1 MFRWIMVAAVVLGWI
16 EGSLATPAFGQQ
28 SRLVELHL
36 VASAAGELGAQQDW
50 AELLETVGADRVQIS
65 SIRKPGEAG
74 IEELQSG
81 KTIVVRV
88 NGVIAGGNLSLP
100 GARFSRSD
108 VVGIRNYIQKLRDDG
123 SKVALAEKKA
133 FGLTSEQL
141 VELNQELAV
150 IVEEKTLDQPAE
162 NFVRD
167 LLRVLGK
174 PARVQPSAWAAL
186 KESGKLQDELQGLSA
201 GTALAA
207 ALRPAGLVLVPVREQ
222 GKSVELMVVD
232 SSEADEHWPVGWPNE
247 VPVSR
252 AEPKLFGRRDI
263 EIKGFPLQQAV
274 SAVAGL
280 CEVPVLYDWNA
291 LAKKEIDPTKTMVTV
306 VKKKHPYYMTIVDL
320 LKQTRPSL
328 GVELRLDENGKP
340 FMWIR

>member
-1 MFRWIMVAAVVLGWI
+1 
-16 EGSLATPAFGQQ
+16 
-28 SRLVELHL
+28 LVELHL
-36 VASAAGELGAQQDW
+36 VAGAAGEVGAQQDW
-50 AELLETVGADRVQIS
+50 AEILESVGADRVQIS

-81 KTIVVRV
+81 KTTVVRV
-88 NGVIAGGNLSLP
+88 NGVISGGTLSLP
-100 GARFSRSD
+100 GARFGRSD
-108 VVGIRNYIQKLRDDG
+108 VAAIRNYIQKLRDDG
-123 SKVALAEKKA
+123 AKVALAEKKA

-141 VELNQELAV
+141 VELSEELSV
-150 IVEEKTLDQPAE
+150 VVEEKTLGTSAE

-167 LLRVLGK
+167 LLGQLGK
-174 PARVQPSAWAAL
+174 PIRVPSSAWAAL
-186 KESGKLQDELQGLSA
+186 KESGELEDELQGLSA

-207 ALRPAGLVLVPVREQ
+207 ALRPAGLVLVPIREQ
-222 GKSVELMVVD
+222 GKSIELTVVD
-232 SSEADEHWPVGWPNE
+232 SGEAQEHWPVGWPNE

-252 AEPKLFGRRDI
+252 AEPKLFQRRDI

-274 SAVAGL
+274 AAVAGL

-320 LKQTRPSL
+320 LKQTKPSL